1 MTSPLQWAT
10 SVTELLAIFHDA
22 LAVLVPIADRAR
34 IRWRDGEA
42 YDDWDSIGSALFENV
57 VVRSI
62 KNSNVQLRQAEF
74 APYDTLIRSYRRVA
88 FISVEGP
95 AIPRGVRAAFLG
107 FGGLSPSLD
116 QVKWIE
122 VLATGESGGPTPH
135 LAPYGE
141 TAFSVVHWEDE
152 TPMRTD
158 TITIDL

>member
-62 KNSNVQLRQAEF
+62 KNS
-74 APYDTLIRSYRRVA
+74 YDTLIRSYRRVA